1 MSEAIKKFY
10 AAIEDKGKSYL
21 FTYETDSQEKA
32 NTYFEKIAKFYED
45 CNLRIIN
52 T

>member
-1 MSEAIKKFY
+1 MSNVIKKFY

-21 FTYETDSQEKA
+21 LTYETDSEDKA
-32 NTYFEKIAKFYED
+32 YTYFKKIAQFYED
-45 CNLRIIN
+45 CTLRIIN